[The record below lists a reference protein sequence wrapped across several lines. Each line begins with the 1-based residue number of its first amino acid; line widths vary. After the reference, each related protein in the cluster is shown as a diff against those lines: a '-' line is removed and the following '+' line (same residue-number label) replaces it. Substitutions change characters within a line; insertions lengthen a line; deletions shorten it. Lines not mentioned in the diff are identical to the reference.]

1 MDDKFDVIKEAF
13 KKYFY
18 AEEAEV
24 RIGKNHLKVRIHNPT
39 LISSAVI
46 EYAKEEISENSLF
59 GAEIQHGPWE
69 YKRGIFTILI
79 KEYN

>member
-46 EYAKEEISENSLF
+46 GYALGEINENSLF
-59 GAEIQHGPWE
+59 SGYAQHGPWE

-79 KEYN
+79 KEFL